1 MIVATQ
7 LKNRS
12 SLDTIRVNIHVFDR
26 LCEVLVNEGGLE
38 TTKGVP
44 IEEMIVMF
52 LWTLGHNTKNRI
64 VQKRFARSGKTVC
77 AVIHAVL
84 TSILKLH
91 RTLYRRAV
99 PIPEHCKHVNWRHF
113 KNCLGALDG
122 THVKV
127 RTKLEDQPRYRNR
140 KGEVS
145 INVLAVVNPDAE
157 FMYCLAGWEGSA
169 HDGRVLRD
177 ALSRPNGLRVPKGS
191 YYLCDAGYAN
201 CEGFLTPFRGQRYH
215 LKEWGD
221 RRPQTPEEYYNMKH
235 SGARNVIERAFGV
248 LKMRWAI
255 LRDTT
260 WFSPAVVGRIVHAC
274 CLLHNFIK
282 QEVGVDD
289 IERAYN
295 RIPLSDPPTDVD
307 VEEAEDV
314 ITSMQPSPEWTQ
326 FRIQKAHEMWP
337 SRPRQ

>member
-1 MIVATQ
+1 
-7 LKNRS
+7 
-12 SLDTIRVNIHVFDR
+12 
-26 LCEVLVNEGGLE
+26 
-38 TTKGVP
+38 
-44 IEEMIVMF
+44 
-52 LWTLGHNTKNRI
+52 
-64 VQKRFARSGKTVC
+64 
-77 AVIHAVL
+77 
-84 TSILKLH
+84 
-91 RTLYRRAV
+91 
-99 PIPEHCKHVNWRHF
+99 
-113 KNCLGALDG
+113 
-122 THVKV
+122 
-127 RTKLEDQPRYRNR
+127 
-140 KGEVS
+140 
-145 INVLAVVNPDAE
+145 
-157 FMYCLAGWEGSA
+157 MYCLAGWEGSA